1 MKKVSFALVVALLLV
16 TTATAHAESQ
26 TWVENLGSARRVTVT
41 TERIIPSET
50 YSNLAS
56 LGASG
61 AVGVGL
67 TDSPAKA
74 DTTALTPINTFF
86 NESRLFLQGF
96 GDVWK
101 ATSGLGDQSNL
112 QSVQAKYDFWKDA
125 GIYDKYTARQVT
137 FLNKVVFPAVGLAR
151 GLSLSGSVVAAAYGI
166 AALAGLSFLPVVAVS
181 SLIVAGFTAYKWY
194 QVKYRGGDIAGKNT
208 PNKFYNA
215 GVGMGSVATGVAA
228 IGMYVSG
235 ATPGAAAGGGAI
247 AAETA
252 GEAAAGG
259 LEAAGAI
266 ALPVATAAVGIY
278 GTVVNSYG
286 AVKLL
291 NAWGIPEVSS
301 QQGLLSPPDIGPR
314 GQAVTGSQDYT
325 VDYRI
330 TK

>member
-26 TWVENLGSARRVTVT
+26 TWTENLGSVRRVTVT

-56 LGASG
+56 LEASG

-67 TDSPAKA
+67 TDLPAKA
-74 DTTALTPINTFF
+74 DTTALTPVNTFF

-101 ATSGLGDQSNL
+101 ATSGLGDQTNL
-112 QSVQAKYDFWKDA
+112 QSAEAKYDFWKDA
-125 GIYDKYTARQVT
+125 GIYDKYTPRQVT

-166 AALAGLSFLPVVAVS
+166 AALAGLSFLPVFAVAI
-181 SLIVAGFTAYKWY
+181 SLVAGFTAYKWY
-194 QVKYRGGDIAGKNT
+194 QVKHKGADVAGKDT
-208 PNKFYNA
+208 PNKFYE
-215 GVGMGSVATGVAA
+215 VGANGMSGLAT
-228 IGMYVSG
+228 
-235 ATPGAAAGGGAI
+235 GAAAVAKYLNGLGPGEAVAGEAV

-259 LEAAGAI
+259 LEAAGSI
-266 ALPVATAAVGIY
+266 ALPIVTAAAGIY

-291 NAWGIPEVSS
+291 NAWGIPEMSAEHTGRS
-301 QQGLLSPPDIGPR
+301 FAPASRDQTI
-314 GQAVTGSQDYT
+314 TGSQDYT

>member
-1 MKKVSFALVVALLLV
+1 LVVALLLV

-50 YSNLAS
+50 YSNLVS
-56 LGASG
+56 LEASG

-96 GDVWK
+96 ADVWK

-125 GIYDKYTARQVT
+125 GIYGKYTPRQVT
-137 FLNKVVFPAVGLAR
+137 FLNKVVLPAVGLAR

-194 QVKYRGGDIAGKNT
+194 QVKHNGADVAGKGT
-208 PNKFYNA
+208 PNKFFK
-215 GVGMGSVATGVAA
+215 VGANGMPALTTGVAA
-228 IGMYVSG
+228 VGKYVKG
-235 ATPGAAAGGGAI
+235 LTPGAAGGGEAV

-252 GEAAAGG
+252 GEAAAGA

-266 ALPVATAAVGIY
+266 ALPIATAAAGIY

-291 NAWGIPEVSS
+291 NAWGIPEVDDTP
-301 QQGLLSPPDIGPR
+301 QLIPPGIWSRGPR
-314 GQAVTGSQDYT
+314 TDTQDYT